1 MKKYFM
7 LAVALSMSISLG
19 WSQVVNKKII
29 EEGGSGP
36 YKAEAVTEKDFEDF
50 VVYRPSDIK
59 AAVKD
64 MGKMPIMV
72 YANGGCMDSSINHER
87 LLSEIASH
95 GYVIIAIGELQME
108 VNERKHLSTDASML
122 IDAVDW
128 ISMKAKDKSSDYY
141 QAVDLDKIASGG
153 QSCGGA
159 QVMATAKDSR
169 IKTNIMFNSGM
180 GTMQMA
186 GASKESLKTL
196 HGPVLYI
203 VGGEPDIATNNA
215 LVDYENIQN
224 VPVAFANLLQGG
236 HMGTFPEKFGGSF
249 SKMALDWLDWQLKGK
264 DNSAIFLK
272 EDLSKY
278 PGWTMKSKN
287 FK

>member
-1 MKKYFM
+1 MKKSFM
-7 LAVALSMSISLG
+7 ILFWIAMSMNLVWAQAV
-19 WSQVVNKKII
+19 KEKII
-29 EEGGSGP
+29 DEGGNGP
-36 YKAEAVTEKDFEDF
+36 YKAVAVSEQDFEDF
-50 VVYRPSDIK
+50 VIYRPADIQ
-59 AAVKD
+59 AAVNE

-87 LLSEIASH
+87 LLTEIASH
-95 GYVIIAIGELQME
+95 GYLIIAIGKLQMV
-108 VNERKHLSTDASML
+108 VNERKHESTDASML

-128 ISMKAKDKSSDYY
+128 ITMKSKDQNSDYF
-141 QAVDLDKIASGG
+141 QAVDLEKIASGG

-159 QVMATAKDSR
+159 QVMATAKDKR
-169 IKTNIMFNSGM
+169 IKTNLMFNSGM

-196 HGPVLYI
+196 HGPVIYI

-215 LVDYENIQN
+215 LVDYENIDK
-224 VPVAFANLLQGG
+224 VPVAFANLLEGG

-249 SKMALDWLDWQLKGK
+249 AQMALDWLDWQFKGV
-264 DNSAIFLK
+264 DNSAIFLEAELK
-272 EDLSKY
+272 EY

-287 FK
+287 F